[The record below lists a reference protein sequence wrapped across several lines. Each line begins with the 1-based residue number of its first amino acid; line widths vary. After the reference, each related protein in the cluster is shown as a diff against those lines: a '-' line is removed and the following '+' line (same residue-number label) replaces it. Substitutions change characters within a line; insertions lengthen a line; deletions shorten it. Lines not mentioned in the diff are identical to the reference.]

1 MQRTGAVCQKAAA
14 PLKAIGVTV
23 SEESIRAYLEDLNHR
38 GRREETVRFY
48 AAKLKTFYDSTP
60 ILKWETRQW
69 GEIPADFGRK

>member
-48 AAKLKTFYDSTP
+48 AAKLKTFYD
-60 ILKWETRQW
+60 
-69 GEIPADFGRK
+69 

>member
-48 AAKLKTFYDSTP
+48 AAKLKNICGCCLLP
-60 ILKWETRQW
+60 
-69 GEIPADFGRK
+69 GRWKRSEHIFW